1 MSNESKA
8 DLAKTIKEFRFF
20 IANGYHAGPLLDKI
34 LATASTEEI
43 SGICESYGM
52 NVRDQLAEFLKNVVY
67 SKQPDSAEWDDELQG
82 DHDLILANFAQT
94 IKILRWL
101 KKQGDMVEVL
111 FYIFLSYVSVAEMSD
126 VCKSYGRED
135 VREQMANFLRKKF
148 FSFHQPASSS
158 ASASASVSSST
169 PSKQSC
175 AEMVEEDDNASSEAS
190 DKGGKGKGRGGK
202 GKGRGGKGKGRGG
215 KGKGGCKGVKH
226 ATVPSKPSRSTVTP
240 TKACEHK
247 VLGRTDCFYEA
258 IGKCTF
264 LHDDIYLASGQ
275 PKGWKEVTHGIW
287 TGHRK
292 SPFGISKSTGDVLK
306 WNKETYSYEESSSD
320 VFLTYKAAARAKV
333 EAARA
338 KVEAA
343 RIEDAMYAVARAEA
357 VRFEAARAEAVRVD
371 AEVYAEARA
380 KAVVR
385 YAAARDAAAEAE
397 AW

>member
-8 DLAKTIKEFRFF
+8 ALTETIKDFRFF
-20 IANGYHAGPLLDKI
+20 IKNGYHAGPLLDEI
-34 LATASTEEI
+34 LATASMEEL
-43 SGICESYGM
+43 SDICESYGM

-67 SKQPDSAEWDDELQG
+67 SKQPDSAEWDDELQR

-101 KKQGDMVEVL
+101 KKQGDMVEVM
-111 FYIFLSYVSVAEMSD
+111 FNIFLSYVSVAEMSD

-148 FSFHQPASSS
+148 FRFHQPASSS
-158 ASASASVSSST
+158 ASSSASVSSSSSST

-175 AEMVEEDDNASSEAS
+175 AEMVEEDDKASSEAS

-202 GKGRGGKGKGRGG
+202 GKG
-215 KGKGGCKGVKH
+215 GCKGVKP

-247 VLGRTDCFYEA
+247 VLGRTVCFYEE

-292 SPFGISKSTGDVLK
+292 SPFGISKSTDEVLK
-306 WNKETYSYEESSSD
+306 WNKETSSYEESSPD
-320 VFLTYKAAARAKV
+320 AFLTYMAAVRANVEAARAKVAAARAKV
-333 EAARA
+333 EAAR
-338 KVEAA
+338 VEAA
-343 RIEDAMYAVARAEA
+343 RVEEAMYDDAMVAAAR
-357 VRFEAARAEAVRVD
+357 VEAARVD

-380 KAVVR
+380 RAVVR
-385 YAAARDAAAEAE
+385 YAEARRAAEAK
-397 AW
+397 AVKRQL